1 MNSDNELKNLQEQ
14 HKKFFSKT
22 LNRLMETHHKT
33 QDDIVTDLGINKS
46 TISTWCRGVKMP
58 RTNGLQLLAD
68 YFGVTISDF
77 LINNLQTPDIS
88 NDNVTFPVIGEVA
101 AGFDKIAIE
110 EWTGDTIN
118 IPVDFLKGRQQDEYF
133 VLRVKGDSMYPD
145 YRDGDKILVLKQTAI
160 DYSGQIAVVIYGDD
174 FGTIKKVEQRP
185 NSIKLVPINPLYI
198 SEEIKDTDIEKLHI
212 LGIPKVLIRDLEG
225 D

>member
-1 MNSDNELKNLQEQ
+1 MTMYDRIRDLRLIRGMSQQELAEKAGYKDRSAINLIE
-14 HKKFFSKT
+14 
-22 LNRLMETHHKT
+22 
-33 QDDIVTDLGINKS
+33 
-46 TISTWCRGVKMP
+46 
-58 RTNGLQLLAD
+58 NGKRNITESRIMAIAKAL
-68 YFGVTISDF
+68 GVTPSF
-77 LINNLQTPDIS
+77 LMDGDKFDLKSPDIS

-185 NSIKLVPINPLYI
+185 NSIKLVPINPLYM

>member
-1 MNSDNELKNLQEQ
+1 MTMYDRIRDLRLIRGMSQQELAEKAGYKDRSAINLIE
-14 HKKFFSKT
+14 
-22 LNRLMETHHKT
+22 
-33 QDDIVTDLGINKS
+33 
-46 TISTWCRGVKMP
+46 
-58 RTNGLQLLAD
+58 NGKRNITESRIMAIAKAL
-68 YFGVTISDF
+68 GVTPSF
-77 LINNLQTPDIS
+77 LMDGDKFDLKSPDIS

-101 AGFDKIAIE
+101 AGFDKVAIE
-110 EWTGDTIN
+110 EWTGDRIN
-118 IPVDFLKGRQQDEYF
+118 IPVDFLKGRKQEDYF

-174 FGTIKKVEQRP
+174 FGTVKKVEQRP
-185 NSIKLVPINPLYI
+185 NSIKLVPINPLYM